1 MKNKDAFFSALASY
15 IRNGIVVPIYAS
27 EGLAVLRV
35 ADAFY
40 VASDYTMGK
49 KGYISL
55 LVNSKMIRAMM
66 VDEGFLQQMLTSY
79 DQRTLASMLF
89 ELDADTFR
97 QFRKGKKGSPVSDLT
112 HRFVDDQMEKWITD
126 SYGKP
131 EYAIPEKKGLF
142 GFLKK

>member
-1 MKNKDAFFSALASY
+1 MNNKAEFFAALASY
-15 IRNGIVVPIYAS
+15 IRSGIVVPIYAS

-40 VASDYTMGK
+40 VTSDYTMGK
-49 KGYISL
+49 KGYVSL

-79 DQRTLASMLF
+79 DQKTLASMLF

-112 HRFVDDQMEKWITD
+112 HRFVDEQMEQWIFDT
-126 SYGKP
+126 YGKP
-131 EYAIPEKKGLF
+131 EYELPEKKGLF
-142 GFLKK
+142 GLFKK

>member
-1 MKNKDAFFSALASY
+1 MKDKNAFFASIASY
-15 IRNGIVVPIYAS
+15 IHYGIVKPIYAS

-49 KGYISL
+49 KGYISF

-66 VDEGFLQQMLTSY
+66 VDEGFLQHMLTSY
-79 DQRTLASMLF
+79 DKQTLASMLF
-89 ELDADTFR
+89 ELDSDTFR

-112 HRFVDDQMEKWITD
+112 HRFVDDEMEQWIFKT
-126 SYGKP
+126 YGKP
-131 EYAIPEKKGLF
+131 EYELPEKKGLF
-142 GFLKK
+142 GLFKK